1 MNPSLQPPKE
11 FPSWLTR
18 SSKLAKSLSLL
29 TLRLPSGLLAMH
41 GHAITT
47 RLAPPSSALG
57 ERTWTRA
64 AASPTRMPTKKKLTE
79 PEIDPREYNR

>member
-29 TLRLPSGLLAMH
+29 TLRLPAGLSAMH
-41 GHAITT
+41 GHAITSV
-47 RLAPPSSALG
+47 LALPSSALG
-57 ERTWTRA
+57 GRTWTRA
-64 AASPTRMPTKKKLTE
+64 AASPTRMLTKKKLTD
-79 PEIDPREYNR
+79 PETSPRV